1 MKGEGWRDTFQ
12 FENSYFTEEISGSEA
27 GSYFRL
33 IGFVYHST
41 LGLRV
46 IKKGGK
52 DSRADPGMSQS
63 PCPSS

>member
-33 IGFVYHST
+33 IGFVYLST

-46 IKKGGK
+46 IKRRREKRVRLTT
-52 DSRADPGMSQS
+52 SRFP
-63 PCPSS
+63 